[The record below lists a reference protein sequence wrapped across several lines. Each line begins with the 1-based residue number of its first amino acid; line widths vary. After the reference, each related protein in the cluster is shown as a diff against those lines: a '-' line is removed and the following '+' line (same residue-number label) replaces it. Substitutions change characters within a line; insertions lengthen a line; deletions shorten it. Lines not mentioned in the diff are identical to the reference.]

1 MRKTS
6 ETRRETIERVW
17 EEACNYYQ
25 LFEEESDRG
34 AAVLAHS
41 LFEHK
46 LSEAIKSRDEAAFRT
61 ELKFGVAIRIA
72 YSLGLFDQETL
83 DALFDINRIR
93 NKFAH
98 SREPLTFKHESIA
111 ARCSKLKL
119 KTAPTP
125 DDLRERYLSYL
136 REVDTGIRI
145 RAPRN
150 DH

>member
-1 MRKTS
+1 MS
-6 ETRRETIERVW
+6 ETVRETIKRVYD
-17 EEACNYYQ
+17 EACNYYQ

-46 LSEAIKSRDEAAFRT
+46 LSEVIKSHDEAAFSK
-61 ELKFGVAIRIA
+61 ELKFWVNIRIA
-72 YSLGLFDQETL
+72 YSLGLFDRETL
-83 DALFDINRIR
+83 DALVDINWIR

-98 SREPLTFKHESIA
+98 SRELLTFKHEIIA
-111 ARCSKLKL
+111 ARCSKLEL
-119 KTAPTP
+119 KTAPNL

-136 REVDTGIRI
+136 GEVDTGIRV